1 MAVVVS
7 DHIDDHV
14 VAKFKILQKLGKG
27 AYGIVWKALDLRTN
41 ELVALKK
48 IFDAFRNS
56 TDAQRTYREIMFLQS
71 LKRCPNIVEL
81 REVLPANNHRDVY
94 LVFEYMETDL
104 HAVIRSNILE
114 DVHKRYI
121 LYQIIKAI
129 HYIHS
134 GELLHRDLKPS
145 NILLSSKCNVKLAD
159 FGLARSVAHDE
170 ETDSAPVMT
179 DYVATRWYR
188 APEILVGS
196 TKYTKGVDMWAI
208 GCIFAEMLINKPL
221 FPGSSTINQLSK
233 VVAFTGMPSSD
244 DLESLGSPFAKM
256 MVYSINDITHKPLHE
271 YFPMVNQEAL
281 DLLTKLLQ
289 FNPKKRISTVDA
301 LNHPYLA
308 SFHKSNKNLPML
320 YKAIS
325 IPVCDNVRYD
335 LTNYRRLI
343 YKFIDENRNGDL
355 HGRNHDDSND
365 DSTPTF
371 GHKEIQL
378 NSFSSPPTGASGNTK
393 EAPTY
398 TNKTRKH
405 FIRNRFVDWVDRN
418 IIHREGKLASKDAS
432 NGPVFDKNSR
442 FVSICSNSS
451 VEDIHIEQRANR
463 SEKHFTKDSAHFYP
477 PRLEYG
483 RVPPGKYHIHQQF
496 DATFYDKDVAV
507 DGLLNGQGTKQV
519 TRLRPIND
527 IFCWPNIVN
536 RRHHYNIDPRYNKH
550 FAFGS
555 PSIHLQNS
563 LQSTRAI
570 HDTHCKFITKPGDT
584 RAGNH
589 GQMLNLF
596 YY

>member
-1 MAVVVS
+1 MN

-14 VAKFKILQKLGKG
+14 LAKFKILQKLGKG
-27 AYGIVWKALDLRTN
+27 AYGIVWKAVDLRTN
-41 ELVALKK
+41 EVIALKK

-71 LKRCPNIVEL
+71 LKKCQNIVEL
-81 REVLPANNHRDVY
+81 KEVLPANNNRDVY

-145 NILLSSKCNVKLAD
+145 NILLSSKCHVKLAD

-208 GCIFAEMLINKPL
+208 GCIFAEMLINRPL

-233 VVAFTGMPSSD
+233 VVAFTGIPSSD
-244 DLESLGSPFAKM
+244 DLDALGSPFAKM
-256 MVYSINDITHKPLHE
+256 MVYSINNITRKPLHE
-271 YFPMVNQEAL
+271 YFPMVTQEAL

-289 FNPKKRISTVDA
+289 FNPKKRISTIDA
-301 LNHPYLA
+301 LNHPYL
-308 SFHKSNKNLPML
+308 SQFHKSNKHLPIL
-320 YKAIS
+320 YKAIT
-325 IPVCDNVRYD
+325 IPICDNIRYD

-343 YKFIDENRNGDL
+343 YKFIDENKNESS
-355 HGRNHDDSND
+355 HGRNNDDSNN

-371 GHKEIQL
+371 GYKNVPVNGF
-378 NSFSSPPTGASGNTK
+378 NSVPTGTSGSTK
-393 EAPTY
+393 DEGSTA
-398 TNKTRKH
+398 NKTHKN
-405 FIRNRFVDWVDRN
+405 FIRNRFVDWVGRN
-418 IIHREGKLASKDAS
+418 IIHRDSKLPNKGIL
-432 NGPVFDKNSR
+432 NGPTFDKNGR

-451 VEDIHIEQRANR
+451 MEDEHSVNRTEKPYNKEPIHL
-463 SEKHFTKDSAHFYP
+463 HP

-483 RVPPGKYHIHQQF
+483 RVIPGNYHVSQREGSC
-496 DATFYDKDVAV
+496 YNKDTSV
-507 DGLLNGQGTKQV
+507 DNPLNGKGTKQV
-519 TRLRPIND
+519 ARLRPINE
-527 IFCWPNIVN
+527 ISRWPSVVN
-536 RRHHYNIDPRYNKH
+536 RRHHYNMDQRFDKQMT
-550 FAFGS
+550 FGS
-555 PSIHLQNS
+555 SSIPMQNTLQPTS
-563 LQSTRAI
+563 SI
-570 HDTHCKFITKPGDT
+570 HDTHCKFVTKPGEAH
-584 RAGNH
+584 AGNH
-589 GQMLNLF
+589 SPMLNIF